1 MLYNTFWVFSL
12 QDETKQFLSI
22 LFQDN
27 LNIKFTMETEVNK
40 VIPFLDLLIDNHSNI
55 LYTTTYHKLTYSSF
69 LFNINSFTSQFYK
82 ISHVKCFVDCAYEI
96 NNTWA
101 IFQNN
106 FQ

>member
-12 QDETKQFLSI
+12 QGEAKQFLSI

-40 VIPFLDLLIDNHSNI
+40 VIPFLDLLIDNHSNT

-69 LFNINSFTSQFYK
+69 LLNIKFYF
-82 ISHVKCFVDCAYEI
+82 SPL
-96 NNTWA
+96 
-101 IFQNN
+101 QN
-106 FQ
+106 QSCKMLC

>member
-12 QDETKQFLSI
+12 QGEAKRFLSI

-40 VIPFLDLLIDNHSNI
+40 VIPFLDLLIDSHSNT

-69 LFNINSFTSQFYK
+69 LLNIKFYF
-82 ISHVKCFVDCAYEI
+82 SLL
-96 NNTWA
+96 
-101 IFQNN
+101 QN
-106 FQ
+106 QSCKMLC